1 MILVFIRH
9 IIYFFRLLITH
20 MSISFLQMIIYLML
34 AAVIIYHRMLSIQ
47 LQYTVV
53 TMNYNYQLNKIQ
65 IDLLMVYG
73 SIVINQI

>member
-1 MILVFIRH
+1 
-9 IIYFFRLLITH
+9 
-20 MSISFLQMIIYLML
+20 MIIYLML